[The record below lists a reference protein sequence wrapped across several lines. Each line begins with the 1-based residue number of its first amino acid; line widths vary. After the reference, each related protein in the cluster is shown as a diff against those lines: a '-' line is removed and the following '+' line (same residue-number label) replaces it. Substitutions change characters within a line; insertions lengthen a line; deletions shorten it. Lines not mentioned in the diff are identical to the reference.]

1 MWILFFYEKQTILW
15 SVKQWWLFHLCY
27 PNKLEFSK
35 IIFSFWLRVSNLH
48 LQIVFQH
55 FVISLSVITK
65 LTERPRYSKLL
76 PCARTLLIGSMNLG
90 TSVLNLF
97 CPRPV
102 RFCGPLRPIEN
113 FSKQSQ
119 CSILVKHFRFMSSQQ
134 WTFHERRYF
143 ILILNQLSI

>member
-1 MWILFFYEKQTILW
+1 MNSDVQMWILFFYEKQTILW
-15 SVKQWWLFHLCY
+15 SAKHWWLFHMFY

-35 IIFSFWLRVSNLH
+35 IIFSFSLRVSNLH

-90 TSVLNLF
+90 TSVWNLF

-102 RFCGPLRPIEN
+102 PFYGPLRPTEN

-143 ILILNQLSI
+143 I